1 MSESLF
7 VKKTKSLNL
16 NTIIIGSFPSG
27 GYFDEVVNNKTIY
40 QGYQYDIHSFILF
53 AVIHFMDGEEVCQ
66 IN

>member
-1 MSESLF
+1 M
-7 VKKTKSLNL
+7 
-16 NTIIIGSFPSG
+16 IIGSFPSG
-27 GYFDEVVNNKTIY
+27 GFFDEVVNNQTIY